1 MLALP
6 FLLQTVTIVSLV
18 GFLSHRTGQE
28 AVSKFAEDAV
38 QESANLVE
46 AKLDKQLEAAHHINE
61 LNIALVRLGQIDLQ
75 DTAQI
80 EQSLLAEIQEN
91 LTISAVLYGNLQGTF
106 RGFYRTPEV
115 NHFEVGIADPEQ
127 PDRIDFYTVDETANR
142 IPNTTSQQP
151 LSIKE
156 RPWYVAAMA
165 NGHEGWTSV
174 VQSEKPASLVI
185 NAYKPIH
192 ADPEHNQV
200 NPKVLG
206 VFAVSLDL
214 TRLDNFLAELE
225 TSHDAIVFITE
236 PDGSLIATS
245 TTDEPFYRSGT
256 QGSQSLTRM
265 AASNSPNPTIAKIG
279 ATLYEKQVDAEAESL
294 QVKVDDE
301 KYFVHHRLYQDL
313 HGLEWRLTTAV
324 PNSHFVGYI
333 EANFQR
339 TLLICLLVL
348 LGDLAFLFWITHW
361 IANPIMRLHHGAQ
374 QLASGKFEPLPDTH
388 SSQELQ
394 GLTTAF
400 NEMAQK
406 VQLSMTT
413 MRSLMKKLFE
423 SEARISKFLDA
434 LPVGIVLHDSDGKAF
449 YLNQVAQELL
459 HIDKFWEL
467 NEQNLAQR
475 YGAYQ
480 VDSDEL
486 YPAEKMP
493 SVLAL
498 QGKSVIIEDLELRRQ
513 GQNIAVQVQGTP
525 IWDEAQ
531 QVAYAIVVFQ
541 DVTLRKQAEKVV
553 SDYNRNLELRVWE
566 RTLALEREIQ
576 ERQRMENQLRES
588 QTTQAAILAAI
599 PDLLI
604 RLSSSGIR
612 LSLLSEGVVQSL
624 EGQNTDGQESMYDV
638 LPYDLAELR
647 MQYVQQALAT
657 DQRQVYEHTININ
670 GKIHHE
676 ETRIVKLS
684 ESEVLVMVRDITDRK
699 HTEMQLQKANAKLAQ
714 LALTDGLT
722 QVSNRRCFDE
732 FLGKQWWRL
741 QVNQQP
747 ISMILLDI
755 DYFKRFNDTYGH
767 RAGDDCL
774 QRVAQQLQFVAP
786 NPNYL
791 IARYGGEE
799 FALVLPQTDVTTAV
813 RLAQQIHAA
822 IRTLAIPHTAA
833 PLQVV
838 SVSMGISAIMP
849 TPAIAPET
857 FIEQADQALYIAKQ
871 SGRDSYS
878 VYTAA
883 WEAGLSKTQPQEEAR
898 QNRE

>member
-6 FLLQTVTIVSLV
+6 FLLQTVTIVGLV

-28 AVSKFAEDAV
+28 AVSKLAEDV
-38 QESANLVE
+38 IQESTNLVE
-46 AKLDKQLEAAHHINE
+46 ARLDKQLETAHHINE

-80 EQSLLAEIQEN
+80 EQSLLAEIQEHP
-91 LTISAVLYGNLQGTF
+91 TVSAVLYGNLQGTF
-106 RGFYRTPEV
+106 RGFYRTPEAD
-115 NHFEVGIADPEQ
+115 HFEVGIADPGQ
-127 PDRIDFYTVDETANR
+127 PDRIDFYTIDETANR
-142 IPNTTSQQP
+142 IRKATSQQP
-151 LSIKE
+151 LAIKQ
-156 RPWYVAAMA
+156 RPWYAAAMA
-165 NGHEGWTSV
+165 TGREGWTSV
-174 VQSEKPASLVI
+174 VPSEQPEALVI

-192 ADPEHNQV
+192 VDSEANRA

-214 TRLDNFLAELE
+214 TRLDDFLAELE
-225 TSHDAIVFITE
+225 NNHETVVFITE

-245 TTDEPFYRSGT
+245 TPDEPFYRSGP
-256 QGSQSLTRM
+256 QGRPSLTRM
-265 AASNSPNPTIAKIG
+265 SASDSPNPTIAKIG
-279 ATLYEKQVDAEAESL
+279 ATLHGKEIGAEAENL

-313 HGLEWRLTTAV
+313 YGLEWRITTAV
-324 PNSHFVGYI
+324 PDSRFVGYV

-339 TLLICLLVL
+339 TLLICLMVL
-348 LGDLAFLFWITHW
+348 LGDLVFLFWITHW

-374 QLASGKFEPLPDTH
+374 QLAAGKFEPLPETH

-406 VQLSMTT
+406 VQRSMTM
-413 MRSLMKKLFE
+413 MRSLMKKLLD

-434 LPVGIVLHDSDGKAF
+434 LPVGVVLHDADGKAF
-449 YLNQVAQELL
+449 YFNQVAQELL
-459 HIDKFWEL
+459 RIDEFWEP
-467 NEQNLAQR
+467 NEQHLAQR

-480 VDSDEL
+480 VGSDEF
-486 YPAEKMP
+486 YPAAKMP

-498 QGKSVIIEDLELRRQ
+498 QGKSVVIEDLELRRPDKT
-513 GQNIAVQVQGTP
+513 IAVQVQGTP
-525 IWDEAQ
+525 IWDESQ
-531 QVAYAIVVFQ
+531 NVTYAIVVFQ

-553 SDYNRNLELRVWE
+553 SDYNRNLELQVWK

-624 EGQNTDGQESMYDV
+624 EGQNADGRESMYDV

-670 GKIHHE
+670 GKTRHE

-684 ESEVLVMVRDITDRK
+684 DSEVLVMVRDITDRK

-732 FLGKQWWRL
+732 FLEKQWWRL

-747 ISMILLDI
+747 LSMILLDI

-774 QRVAQQLQFVAP
+774 QRVAQQLQFVVPDP
-786 NPNYL
+786 NCL

-799 FALVLPQTDVTTAV
+799 FALVLPEADLPTAV
-813 RLAQQIHAA
+813 KLAQQIRAA
-822 IRTLAIPHTAA
+822 IRALAIPHTAA
-833 PLQVV
+833 PLRLV
-838 SVSMGISAIMP
+838 SVSMG
-849 TPAIAPET
+849 
-857 FIEQADQALYIAKQ
+857 
-871 SGRDSYS
+871 
-878 VYTAA
+878 V
-883 WEAGLSKTQPQEEAR
+883 
-898 QNRE
+898 